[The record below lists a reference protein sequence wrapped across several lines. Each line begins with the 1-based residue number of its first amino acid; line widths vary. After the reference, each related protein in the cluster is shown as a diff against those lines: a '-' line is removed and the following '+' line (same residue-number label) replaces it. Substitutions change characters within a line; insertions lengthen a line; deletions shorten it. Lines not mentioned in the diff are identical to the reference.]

1 MPSTPPAAAPEES
14 RQAWVVVWAC
24 FTALAVIFGVSYSFA
39 AFFESLSTQFAA
51 RRADVALVFGLCGLV
66 YFTGG
71 AAAGLAA
78 DRFGPRAV
86 CGAGMLCIAGGLALS
101 SLASSMLMVYLAY
114 GVGIGVGIALV
125 YTPSIA
131 CVQPWFTRRRGLA
144 AGIASA
150 GIGAGTVLVPLLA
163 TALIAGLQWRG
174 AMQVLAVG
182 VLLLGGGATL
192 LLQRAPAASGAG
204 GRAVAGHTLRQ
215 AMATPQF
222 RWFYLMTVL
231 AGPVMFVPFAHVSA
245 AARDLGVADARA
257 VGLVGLIGI
266 GSLVG
271 RFAIGALADRV
282 GRPRTLALAMASMG
296 LCFLVWWAAG
306 GWAAMALFSL
316 WMGLSYG
323 GIVSLM
329 PALCMDLFGA
339 RAVSAI
345 IGTLYTGAAA
355 GNLLGPWVAGAVFD
369 RTGSYTPVIVGCL
382 LLSALATAAAWR
394 LVGGPPPAPPPQ
406 QPQPQPA

>member
-1 MPSTPPAAAPEES
+1 MSTAPVAAVPEES

-24 FTALAVIFGVSYSFA
+24 FVALGVIFGVSYSFA
-39 AFFESLSTQFAA
+39 AFFASLSAEFNA
-51 RRADVALVFGLCGLV
+51 RRADISLVFGLCGLV
-66 YFTGG
+66 YFAGG
-71 AAAGLAA
+71 AAAGLLA
-78 DRFGPRAV
+78 DRFGPRRV
-86 CGAGMLCIAGGLALS
+86 CGAGMLVIAAGLAVS
-101 SLASSMLMVYLAY
+101 SLATSILAVYLAY
-114 GVGIGVGIALV
+114 GVGIGLGIALV

-150 GIGAGTVLVPLLA
+150 GIGAGTVVVPLLA
-163 TALIAGLQWRG
+163 TALIASIQWRS
-174 AMQVLAVG
+174 AMLVLAVA
-182 VLLLGGGATL
+182 VVVLGGGAAL
-192 LLQRAPAASGAG
+192 LLQRAPSATGGA
-204 GRAVAGHTLRQ
+204 GRAVAGHSLRQ

-231 AGPVMFVPFAHVSA
+231 GSPAMFVPFAHVSA
-245 AARDLGVADARA
+245 AARDLGVPNAQA

-266 GSLVG
+266 GSLTG

-296 LCFLVWWAAG
+296 VSYLVWMCAG
-306 GWAAMALFSL
+306 SWAAMAVFSL
-316 WMGLSYG
+316 WLGLSYG

-369 RTGSYTPVIVGCL
+369 ASGSYLGVIWGCMGFC
-382 LLSALATAAAWR
+382 ALATAAAWR
-394 LVGGPPPAPPPQ
+394 LLGPPPPPPAPAPV
-406 QPQPQPA
+406 AAA